1 MIEIKTLPAIDAR
14 ALRARLDA
22 GTAVLI
28 DIREPIEYAREHILG
43 ARLVPLQALDA
54 HDFDRDRGKALVFH
68 CKSGNRTA
76 MSAGRILARGF
87 AEAYA
92 LSGGLDAWK
101 AAGLPVH
108 VNRNAPMDIFRQ
120 VQITAGALVLLGVVP
135 GVLVSPWFLA
145 LSGFVGAGLM
155 LAGLTGFCGMARLL
169 QLMPWNR
176 RALAAL
182 AST

>member
-1 MIEIKTLPAIDAR
+1 MTEIKTLPAIDAR
-14 ALRARLDA
+14 ALKARLDA

-43 ARLVPLQALDA
+43 ARLVPVASFDT
-54 HDFDRDRGKALVFH
+54 HDFDRDRGKAMVFH

-76 MSAGRILARGF
+76 MNAGRILARDF
-87 AEAYA
+87 AEVYA
-92 LSGGLDAWK
+92 LAGGIEAWK

-108 VNRNAPMDIFRQ
+108 INRDAPMDIFRQ
-120 VQITAGALVLLGVVP
+120 VQTTAGAMVLLGVVL
-135 GVLVSPWFLA
+135 GALVSPWFYALA
-145 LSGFVGAGLM
+145 GFVGAGLM
-155 LAGLTGFCGMARLL
+155 FAGITGFCGMARLL

-182 AST
+182 AVA